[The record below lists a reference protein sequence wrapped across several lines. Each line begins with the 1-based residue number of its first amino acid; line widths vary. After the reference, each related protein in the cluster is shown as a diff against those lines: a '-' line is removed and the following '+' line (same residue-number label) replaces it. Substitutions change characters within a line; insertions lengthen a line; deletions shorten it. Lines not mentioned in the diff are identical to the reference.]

1 MRYFGNGARTCPRGS
16 IISPTYRSPGV
27 QPFAVGR
34 TTEFFRT
41 GNLWAFRAEVIWDPH
56 ICLVETFVF
65 FVPQPNPLRWSGQCQ
80 LCLALAAIGVCESES
95 AQRGPIAGR
104 AAIRG
109 DAFEVLVGARR
120 IAPGNNEGQGFRS
133 LKTIPAPKP
142 RSAKA
147 EGSGTTIPSR
157 NQRSPGPEGPPLNH
171 G

>member
-120 IAPGNNEGQGFRS
+120 IAPGNNEGRGFRFDAPGS
-133 LKTIPAPKP
+133 ENAVLASHCFAGWFRSVTWKIRPGRTRTHPA
-142 RSAKA
+142 R
-147 EGSGTTIPSR
+147 
-157 NQRSPGPEGPPLNH
+157 
-171 G
+171 